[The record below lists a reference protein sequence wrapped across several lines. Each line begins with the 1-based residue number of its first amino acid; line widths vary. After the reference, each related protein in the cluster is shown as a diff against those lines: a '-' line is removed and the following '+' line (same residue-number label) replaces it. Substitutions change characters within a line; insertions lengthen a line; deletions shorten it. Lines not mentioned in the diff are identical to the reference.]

1 ELSSFP
7 STASTSTEDHE
18 SISGSTSSRKLRV
31 TLLSSEWRSTKGG
44 LSTINREL
52 AIQLAKHPSVEV
64 SVYLPKCSEEDK
76 RVAAS
81 HNVHLIEAEEMP
93 GLEPNFW
100 LSCLPEDH
108 SVDFVI
114 GHGAVLGRQVQIIK
128 RHHHCKWIQVVHT
141 APEELGMYKSYA
153 DAISRGEKKHQAEV
167 KLCEK
172 ADQVVAVGPKLAEA
186 FSGYLRACGKD
197 QEVLNLTP
205 GIFSEFSDVKQANE
219 ERKTFSVLVFGRGDN
234 EDFQL
239 KGYDIAAHA
248 IAELKDEPQPYKL
261 LFVGAPSGE
270 EEKVK
275 DLLLKQGI
283 DRSQLTVRCFN
294 ESREQLARLFCEV
307 DLAVMPSR
315 TEGFGLAALEA
326 LSAGLPVLVSGNSG
340 LGEALQEVLIG
351 SNCVV
356 ESEDPKDWANA
367 IKAVRKKKRKLRLRE
382 AKLLQGE
389 YEEIYS
395 WQDHCN
401 RLVQRML
408 AISQGSAKK
417 RQSSKKGERPL
428 SSSNIPAPKY
438 PRLLKDEGKVSVW
451 DNSVVKLLKAE
462 YKRRSQLRP
471 LLWDNTI
478 ELPLENVY
486 TRLKIVSRRKL
497 AIQIKDDKVKVFEIF
512 KTLEKGEDAMTLV
525 EGSPGI
531 GKTTFCLKL
540 AYDWV
545 HGKIPSE
552 CSFPKF
558 EFVLL
563 LKCRDID
570 GNIMDTI
577 REQLLPRDI
586 DEETVEKFLHFMK
599 DIHNQ
604 EKILIILDG
613 LDELPE
619 KSQCHVDE
627 LLHRRILPFCYVLAT
642 SRQERG
648 IDVRK
653 RFVFDIHLEIK
664 GFTEGD
670 AFEYIRKHFAN
681 IGRGHSPKGERLI
694 TEIKDNEFLHALRSN
709 PLNLLLLCVIY
720 EDYEGK
726 LPSCRSKLYQ
736 VIVLCLLRRYCA
748 KHNLQAP
755 EGDDDL
761 ERYFEKDI
769 LALGELAWMCLLSDL
784 HGFREKELA
793 ELEKRYKGLISRH
806 IGLLYKEESL
816 KRLTPQH
823 EYYFL
828 HKTFQEYLA
837 AAYIAHKLRRNQLN
851 LFERLSFDCARI
863 LFAQI
868 GEELK
873 NWGEWNW
880 NECRQFGVVKMRAY
894 DVFEFHDDYL
904 GLETASFLTQSFN
917 ESGHAEKMAVTLC
930 SYIPFPKQVEA
941 DLSSQ
946 DKCNIFHVLDACKS
960 FFTLDLANALHN
972 GLFGNTTLSEFTL
985 QICDSIPCNAAI
997 LIGEL
1002 LAARGSLRKVTFQ
1015 LDRVCGET
1023 WASAI
1028 KPALFADTPLKS
1040 VELQVRGSFSDTA
1053 VHGLGKL
1060 LSNKALASFS
1070 LNVSGDVQEF
1080 VTAVISRGI
1089 GQQTV
1094 LRSLSFSVDGNLS
1107 LSGVNAL
1114 QDSLLENRFLNDLM
1128 LNVCGKIPDNWQ
1140 SVVENLRSVKKG
1152 SVNCTFDPDPGSS
1165 VTCNQVVHF
1174 RPAVVEK
1181 GLETKQHLTV
1191 VLWGELKCSGAE
1203 DLCEIL
1209 VRVPLRSLTLKV
1221 HGKFSDGAAN
1231 IIKRYIGRQNT
1242 LSSLTINI
1250 WRKLAL
1256 GTGTLLQELSNNN
1269 LTVQVK
1275 EHGVSVVPKEACNAL
1290 DVSIDNPASLTPMF
1304 SEVKNTRK
1312 ERINLKIIY
1321 HDEVISD
1328 WPRLLGD
1335 ALAENTSLT
1344 TLDLTVINYTMNPGI
1359 GKDLGDSLLRSS
1371 SLTVLSLTISNYSNM
1386 AEGWECMLIN
1396 SLAKMTSLTTFSL
1409 SIDDRGRE
1417 VKFGEDL
1424 MALKFGLASTS
1435 SLKELVITINN
1446 ITRTYYHSI
1455 ALSMAQFSLNNS
1467 IASLTVTVSDYDF
1480 SSCEM
1485 WVAALKNCVAKNE
1498 SLTTLTL
1505 TLNDYSDG
1513 QQFGS
1518 LSRERRDGNFPENT
1532 SLTELNLTV
1541 NIRRE
1546 VSEDWLPFLCDHLMM
1561 NCSSLK
1567 TVRLQVNNHCA
1578 TGK

>member
-1 ELSSFP
+1 
-7 STASTSTEDHE
+7 
-18 SISGSTSSRKLRV
+18 
-31 TLLSSEWRSTKGG
+31 
-44 LSTINREL
+44 
-52 AIQLAKHPSVEV
+52 
-64 SVYLPKCSEEDK
+64 
-76 RVAAS
+76 
-81 HNVHLIEAEEMP
+81 M
-93 GLEPNFW
+93 
-100 LSCLPEDH
+100 
-108 SVDFVI
+108 
-114 GHGAVLGRQVQIIK
+114 
-128 RHHHCKWIQVVHT
+128 
-141 APEELGMYKSYA
+141 
-153 DAISRGEKKHQAEV
+153 
-167 KLCEK
+167 
-172 ADQVVAVGPKLAEA
+172 
-186 FSGYLRACGKD
+186 
-197 QEVLNLTP
+197 
-205 GIFSEFSDVKQANE
+205 
-219 ERKTFSVLVFGRGDN
+219 
-234 EDFQL
+234 
-239 KGYDIAAHA
+239 
-248 IAELKDEPQPYKL
+248 
-261 LFVGAPSGE
+261 
-270 EEKVK
+270 
-275 DLLLKQGI
+275 
-283 DRSQLTVRCFN
+283 
-294 ESREQLARLFCEV
+294 
-307 DLAVMPSR
+307 
-315 TEGFGLAALEA
+315 
-326 LSAGLPVLVSGNSG
+326 
-340 LGEALQEVLIG
+340 
-351 SNCVV
+351 
-356 ESEDPKDWANA
+356 
-367 IKAVRKKKRKLRLRE
+367 
-382 AKLLQGE
+382 
-389 YEEIYS
+389 
-395 WQDHCN
+395 
-401 RLVQRML
+401 
-408 AISQGSAKK
+408 
-417 RQSSKKGERPL
+417 
-428 SSSNIPAPKY
+428 
-438 PRLLKDEGKVSVW
+438 
-451 DNSVVKLLKAE
+451 KLLKAE

-471 LLWDNTI
+471 LFWDNTI

-486 TRLKIVSRRKL
+486 TRLVIVSRRKS
-497 AIQIKDDKVKVFEIF
+497 AIQMIDDRVNVFNFFRAPFKGADVSTLAGGSSDLHVDESEANVFDIVTFPDKVEDVVTPAEGRNADLMRENDQVNVFEIF
-512 KTLEKGEDAMTLV
+512 KTLEKGEDVMTLV

-540 AYDWV
+540 AYDWA
-545 HGKIPSE
+545 HGKIPAE

-586 DEETVEKFLHFMK
+586 NKETVEKLLHFME

-619 KSQCHVDE
+619 KSQHHVDE

-726 LPSCRSKLYQ
+726 LPSSRSKLYQ

-748 KHNLQAP
+748 KHKVQAP
-755 EGDDDL
+755 KNDDDL

-769 LALGELAWMCLLSDL
+769 LALGKLAWICLLSDRL
-784 HGFREKELA
+784 GFRETELA
-793 ELEKRYKGLISRH
+793 ELERRYKGLVSRH

-837 AAYIAHKLRRNQLN
+837 AAYVAHKLRRNQLN
-851 LFERLSFDCARI
+851 LFERLSFDDLVDKYRQVFLFVSGILGMEASV

-868 GEELK
+868 GVELK
-873 NWGEWNW
+873 NGEGWNW
-880 NECRQFGVVKMRAY
+880 NYCRVLNKTLDFDTLVDPFNR
-894 DVFEFHDDYL
+894 
-904 GLETASFLTQSFN
+904 GLATATFLTESFN

-930 SYIPFPKQVEA
+930 SYIPFPQQVDA

-946 DKCNIFHVLDACKS
+946 KTCNIFHVLEACKS
-960 FFTLDLANALHN
+960 FRNLQKPVNLTVRAEKHDIFRYQSIAGYIQSCPKTQKLSLFTPAVTLDLANALHD

-985 QICDSIPCNAAI
+985 QISDSIPCNAAV

-1002 LAARGSLRKVTFQ
+1002 LAARRSLRKVTFQ
-1015 LDRVCGET
+1015 LDRVWGET

-1028 KPALFADTPLKS
+1028 EPALFADTPLKS
-1040 VELQVRGSFSDTA
+1040 VDLQVRGSLSDTA

-1070 LNVSGDVQEF
+1070 LNISGDVQEF

-1089 GQQTV
+1089 AQQTA
-1094 LRSLSFSVDGNLS
+1094 LKSLAFSVDGNLS
-1107 LSGVNAL
+1107 LSSVNAL
-1114 QDSLLENRFLNDLM
+1114 QNSLLENRSLSDLA
-1128 LNVCGKIPDNWQ
+1128 LTLRGEIPDNWQ

-1152 SVNCTFDPDPGSS
+1152 SVICTFHPDPGSS
-1165 VTCNQVVHF
+1165 VTCNQVAHF

-1181 GLETKQHLTV
+1181 GLETKQHFTL
-1191 VLWGELKCSGAE
+1191 VLWGELKCGGTE

-1209 VRVPLRSLTLKV
+1209 VRVPLTSLTLKV
-1221 HGKFSDGAAN
+1221 HGKLSDSTAN

-1242 LSSLTINI
+1242 LSSLTIDI
-1250 WRKLAL
+1250 WRKLAP

-1290 DVSIDNPASLTPMF
+1290 DVCIDNPASLTPMF

-1312 ERINLKIIY
+1312 ERINLKIIN

-1344 TLDLTVINYTMNPGI
+1344 TLDLTVSNYTMNPGI

-1371 SLTVLSLTISNYSNM
+1371 SLTVLSLTISNYSNI

-1396 SLAKMTSLTTFSL
+1396 SLAKMASLTTLSL
-1409 SIDDRGRE
+1409 SIDDRGE
-1417 VKFGEDL
+1417 VMKFGEDL
-1424 MALKFGLASTS
+1424 MAVKSLSTLSVIINGSELTYFWGKFLRKCLEECTSLTKLCLTSNNYAECENILYNDLRRFYGDSIPETWVDGLSFGLESTS

-1446 ITRTYYHSI
+1446 ITCTYYDWI
-1455 ALSMAQFSLNNS
+1455 EIFIKGLSVNNS
-1467 IASLTVTVSDYDF
+1467 IASLTVTVSDYEYL
-1480 SSCEM
+1480 SCAL
-1485 WVAALKNCVAKNE
+1485 WVSPLKSCITENKA
-1498 SLTTLTL
+1498 LTTLTL
-1505 TLNDYSDG
+1505 TVNDYSEDVWHDDWHEKLEPDD
-1513 QQFGS
+1513 FI
-1518 LSRERRDGNFPENT
+1518 RNI

-1546 VSEDWLPFLCDHLMM
+1546 VSEDWLPCFCDYLMVK
-1561 NCSSLK
+1561 CSSLK
-1567 TVRLQVNNHCA
+1567 TMRLQVNNHCA
-1578 TGK
+1578 TSKSRIYNLNKLRLKYRSLSTFELSVTFYGE

>member
-1 ELSSFP
+1 
-7 STASTSTEDHE
+7 
-18 SISGSTSSRKLRV
+18 
-31 TLLSSEWRSTKGG
+31 
-44 LSTINREL
+44 
-52 AIQLAKHPSVEV
+52 
-64 SVYLPKCSEEDK
+64 
-76 RVAAS
+76 
-81 HNVHLIEAEEMP
+81 M
-93 GLEPNFW
+93 
-100 LSCLPEDH
+100 
-108 SVDFVI
+108 
-114 GHGAVLGRQVQIIK
+114 
-128 RHHHCKWIQVVHT
+128 
-141 APEELGMYKSYA
+141 
-153 DAISRGEKKHQAEV
+153 
-167 KLCEK
+167 
-172 ADQVVAVGPKLAEA
+172 
-186 FSGYLRACGKD
+186 
-197 QEVLNLTP
+197 
-205 GIFSEFSDVKQANE
+205 
-219 ERKTFSVLVFGRGDN
+219 
-234 EDFQL
+234 
-239 KGYDIAAHA
+239 
-248 IAELKDEPQPYKL
+248 
-261 LFVGAPSGE
+261 
-270 EEKVK
+270 
-275 DLLLKQGI
+275 
-283 DRSQLTVRCFN
+283 
-294 ESREQLARLFCEV
+294 
-307 DLAVMPSR
+307 
-315 TEGFGLAALEA
+315 
-326 LSAGLPVLVSGNSG
+326 
-340 LGEALQEVLIG
+340 
-351 SNCVV
+351 
-356 ESEDPKDWANA
+356 
-367 IKAVRKKKRKLRLRE
+367 
-382 AKLLQGE
+382 
-389 YEEIYS
+389 
-395 WQDHCN
+395 
-401 RLVQRML
+401 
-408 AISQGSAKK
+408 
-417 RQSSKKGERPL
+417 
-428 SSSNIPAPKY
+428 
-438 PRLLKDEGKVSVW
+438 
-451 DNSVVKLLKAE
+451 KLLKAE

-471 LLWDNTI
+471 LLWDSTI
-478 ELPLENVY
+478 QLPLENVY

-497 AIQIKDDKVKVFEIF
+497 AIQVKDNKVNAFSIFKTPFKGKDVMPLADFLDENRANVFDSFIVPDEIKDVVSPEYEGNAEVLREHDEVNVFEIF
-512 KTLEKGEDAMTLV
+512 KTLEKGEDVMTLV

-540 AYDWV
+540 AYDWA
-545 HGKIPSE
+545 HRKIPSE

-604 EKILIILDG
+604 EKMLIILDG

-619 KSQCHVDE
+619 KSQRHVDE

-664 GFTEGD
+664 GFTEED
-670 AFEYIRKHFAN
+670 AFEYIRKHFAT
-681 IGRGHSPKGERLI
+681 IGRGHSPKGERLV

-726 LPSCRSKLYQ
+726 LPSSRSRLYQ

-769 LALGELAWMCLLSDL
+769 LALGELAWMCLLSDR
-784 HGFREKELA
+784 HGFRENELV
-793 ELEKRYKGLISRH
+793 ELERRYKGLVSRH

-837 AAYIAHKLRRNQLN
+837 AAYVAHKLRRNQLN
-851 LFERLSFDCARI
+851 LFERFSFDDLVDKYRQVFLFVSGILGMEASI

-873 NWGEWNW
+873 NREGWNW
-880 NECRQFGVVKMRAY
+880 NRCTVVKKTHVPDLDLEHLR
-894 DVFEFHDDYL
+894 
-904 GLETASFLTQSFN
+904 GLATATFLTESFN

-930 SYIPFPKQVEA
+930 SYIPFPQQVDA
-941 DLSSQ
+941 DLSSEET
-946 DKCNIFHVLDACKS
+946 CNIFHVLEACKS
-960 FFTLDLANALHN
+960 FHNLPKPVKLTVCAKRQDVCRYQRIAGYIQSCPKIQKLSLFTPAVTMDLANALHDV
-972 GLFGNTTLSEFTL
+972 FGNTTLSEFTL
-985 QICDSIPCNAAI
+985 QISHSIPCNAAV

-1002 LAARGSLRKVTFQ
+1002 LAARRSLRKVTFQ
-1015 LDRVCGET
+1015 LDRVWDEN

-1028 KPALFADTPLKS
+1028 ELALSADTPLNS
-1040 VELQVRGSFSDTA
+1040 VDLQVRGSLSDTA

-1060 LSNKALASFS
+1060 LSNEALASFS
-1070 LNVSGDVQEF
+1070 FNISGDVLEF
-1080 VTAVISRGI
+1080 VAAVISRGI
-1089 GQQTV
+1089 AQQTA
-1094 LRSLSFSVDGNLS
+1094 LKALAFSVDGNLS
-1107 LSGVNAL
+1107 LSSVTAL
-1114 QDSLLENRFLNDLM
+1114 QNSILENRSLSDLV
-1128 LNVCGKIPDNWQ
+1128 LTFHREIPDNWQ
-1140 SVVENLRSVKKG
+1140 SVVEKLRSVKKG
-1152 SVNCTFDPDPGSS
+1152 SLNCTFDPDPGSS
-1165 VTCNQVVHF
+1165 VTCNQVALF
-1174 RPAVVEK
+1174 RPAVVDK
-1181 GLETKQHLTV
+1181 GLETKQHFTV
-1191 VLWGELKCSGAE
+1191 VLWGELRCSGAE

-1209 VRVPLRSLTLKV
+1209 VRVPLTSLTLKV
-1221 HGKFSDGAAN
+1221 HGKLSDGVAN

-1242 LSSLTINI
+1242 LSSLTIDV

-1275 EHGVSVVPKEACNAL
+1275 EHGVSAIPKEVCNAL

-1312 ERINLKIIY
+1312 ERINLKIIN
-1321 HDEVISD
+1321 HDEVISE

-1335 ALAENTSLT
+1335 ALAESTSLT
-1344 TLDLTVINYTMNPGI
+1344 TLDLTVSNYTMNPGI
-1359 GKDLGDSLLRSS
+1359 WKYLGDSLLRSS

-1386 AEGWECMLIN
+1386 AECWEYTLVN
-1396 SLAKMTSLTTFSL
+1396 SLAKMTSLTTLSL

-1424 MALKFGLASTS
+1424 MAVKSLSTLSVVINGSKLTYFWGKFLRKCLDECNSLTKLCITSNNYTEHEGSLLIHFYDSIEKPVSWQEGLSFGLAYTS
-1435 SLKELVITINN
+1435 SLKELVITINH
-1446 ITRTYYHSI
+1446 ITRTYFDLNAI
-1455 ALSMAQFSLNNS
+1455 LIGRLSVNNS
-1467 IASLTVTVSDYDF
+1467 IASLTVTVSDYQL
-1480 SSCEM
+1480 SSCAL
-1485 WVAALKNCVAKNE
+1485 WVGSLKSFIAENK

-1513 QQFGS
+1513 KKHDW
-1518 LSRERRDGNFPENT
+1518 LYPRRRDGNFPENT

-1541 NIRRE
+1541 NIRHE
-1546 VSEDWLPFLCDHLMM
+1546 VSEDWLPCFCDYLMM

-1578 TGK
+1578 SSNSRIYDLSKLRLKYRSLSTFELSVTFYGE